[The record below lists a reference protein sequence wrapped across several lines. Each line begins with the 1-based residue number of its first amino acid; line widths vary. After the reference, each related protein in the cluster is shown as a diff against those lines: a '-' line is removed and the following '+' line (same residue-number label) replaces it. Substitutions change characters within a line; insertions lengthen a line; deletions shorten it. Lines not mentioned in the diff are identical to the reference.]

1 MLAFIPARPRRVLE
15 IGCARGE
22 FIVQV
27 DAEERW
33 GVEPVAEA
41 ANVARKRLTRVFE
54 GLYED
59 VAAEIPDGRFDV
71 VICNDVIEHMP
82 DHDAFL
88 RAIQRKI
95 APGGVLVG
103 SIPNIRALTV
113 LTKLLVLK
121 DFSYT
126 ADGVLDRT
134 HLRFFTRKSLVRS
147 LQSNGYS
154 IEEMRGLHSILKY
167 GLRRYNKPA
176 VNAMASFGAAAVI
189 AATLGYWSDTQF
201 IQFGFRARPAS

>member
-1 MLAFIPARPRRVLE
+1 MLAFIPARPTRVLE